1 MLDADDFSS
10 FSYNAMEDGK
20 EIPGSAADVQD
31 SSTRPQKRKEIFE
44 SIRMLGIGSDGMS
57 MASAK
62 NLGTNHV
69 RGTNGCAVP
78 DSPE

>member
-1 MLDADDFSS
+1 MLDPNNFSS
-10 FSYNAMEDGK
+10 FSYNMMEDGK
-20 EIPGSAADVQD
+20 EITRSAADVQD
-31 SSTRPQKRKEIFE
+31 TSTRSQEGKEIFE
-44 SIRMLGIGSDGMS
+44 SIRVLGIGSDDMS
-57 MASAK
+57 TGNTK